1 MAKIRLNEDAEVVK
15 TIREGLKAK
24 DGYCPCRIARTPENK
39 CICEE
44 FKQQMADPDF
54 EGYCHCMLY
63 YKEKDPAKEKLPRIP
78 KPGSADF
85 FLLVKY
91 KKTVGIFGNCAYN
104 KKRFLGNEVFSVKIG
119 KTLRE
124 FALLTVGTVIVAA
137 AVYFFML
144 PSHVSVGSG
153 AALAM
158 VLSNFIPLSVSAIT
172 MIMNIGLLIIGFLLV
187 GPEFGVKTVYC
198 SVLMPLAL
206 GVFELLLPNF
216 QSITQDPLLDV
227 ICYILLV
234 SVGLAILFPQNASS
248 GGLDIVAKIM
258 NKYLQMDM
266 GKAMSVSGIAVALT
280 SALCYDAKTVVLS
293 VLGTYFGGIMVDH
306 FIFGFNIKR
315 RVCVISEQLD
325 QIVAFVLHDLHS
337 GATLNE
343 IIGAYD
349 NTPRR
354 EMITIVDKDEY
365 KKLMEFIRKVDDKAF
380 VTVYAVS
387 EMRYMPKK

>member
-1 MAKIRLNEDAEVVK
+1 MKVRN
-15 TIREGLKAK
+15 TI
-24 DGYCPCRIARTPENK
+24 
-39 CICEE
+39 
-44 FKQQMADPDF
+44 
-54 EGYCHCMLY
+54 
-63 YKEKDPAKEKLPRIP
+63 KE
-78 KPGSADF
+78 F
-85 FLLVKY
+85 FL
-91 KKTVGIFGNCAYN
+91 I
-104 KKRFLGNEVFSVKIG
+104 
-119 KTLRE
+119 
-124 FALLTVGTVIVAA
+124 TVGTVIVSA

-158 VLSNFIPLSVSAIT
+158 VLSNFIPLSVSVIT
-172 MIMNIGLLIIGFLLV
+172 FIMNVGLLLVGFLLV
-187 GPEFGVKTVYC
+187 GPEFGIKTVYC
-198 SVLMPLAL
+198 SLLLPTVI
-206 GVFELLLPNF
+206 GVFEVLFPNF

-234 SVGLAILFPQNASS
+234 GVGLAMLFPHNASS

-266 GKAMSVSGIAVALT
+266 GKAMSISGIAVALS

-293 VLGTYFGGIMVDH
+293 VLGTYFGGILVDH

-315 RVCVISEQLD
+315 RVCVISEKLD
-325 QIVAFVLHDLHS
+325 QIVDFVLHELHS

-365 KKLMEFIRKVDDKAF
+365 KKLMEYIRKVDSKAF
-380 VTVYAVS
+380 VTVYSVS
-387 EMRYMPKK
+387 EMRYLPKK